1 MTKERRVDP
10 ATSVPLRVGVAVAT
24 FNQPITDPLAEG
36 ALSTLREMGV
46 GEILVVEVPG
56 ALELP
61 VAAAALAE
69 AGCEAV
75 VAVGAVIEG
84 ETDHY
89 RIVTDQSARGLME
102 VSVRHQV
109 PVGNAVLTV
118 REYAHAVERSRPGPG
133 NKGAEAARAAVETA
147 RTLTS
152 LREIGST

>member
-1 MTKERRVDP
+1 MIRRIEGDTTGPRV
-10 ATSVPLRVGVAVAT
+10 VGVAVAT
-24 FNQPITDPLAEG
+24 FNEAITGPLRDG
-36 ALSTLREMGV
+36 ALDALERLGV
-46 GEILVVEVPG
+46 EEVVLVEVPG

-61 VAAAALAE
+61 VVAAALAA

-89 RIVTDQSARGLME
+89 RVVADQSARGLMD
-102 VSVRHQV
+102 VSVATGI

-133 NKGAEAARAAVETA
+133 NKGAEAAEAAVHTA
-147 RTLTS
+147 RALAAIRDS
-152 LREIGST
+152 RLR

>member
-1 MTKERRVDP
+1 MTRERRVEP
-10 ATSVPLRVGVAVAT
+10 AAGVPRRVGVAVAT
-24 FNQPITDPLAEG
+24 FNQPITEPLAAG
-36 ALSTLREMGV
+36 ALGV
-46 GEILVVEVPG
+46 LHDLGVAEILVVEVPG

-89 RIVTDQSARGLME
+89 RVVADQSARGLMD
-102 VSVRHQV
+102 VAVRHRI

-133 NKGAEAARAAVETA
+133 NKGAEAAEAAVATA
-147 RTLTS
+147 RTLAG
-152 LREIGST
+152 LAALEGA